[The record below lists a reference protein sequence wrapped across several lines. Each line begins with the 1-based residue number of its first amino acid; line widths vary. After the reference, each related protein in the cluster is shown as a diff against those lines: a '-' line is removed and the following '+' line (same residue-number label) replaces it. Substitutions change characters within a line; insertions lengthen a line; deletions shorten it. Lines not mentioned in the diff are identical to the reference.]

1 MSFHDRGENLLVL
14 LEQTTHNH
22 VLNVPIDEISP
33 LILRI
38 VWLMVRRCRPILK
51 GKRSCPIEDN
61 PIRWLAMADAL
72 GDTPLVLKIGL
83 FDDAGGRRRSSRP
96 WADMRQR
103 SVRSTVFP
111 RLSRLPAAKRPFSAR
126 PGHWRRMRPRSVPG
140 GISHAGLGCPS
151 GSARLA
157 AYRSGRRFYGRRRPV
172 EISSRRSSCSGCHGR
187 HA

>member
-38 VWLMVRRCRPILK
+38 VWLMVRRCRPIRK
-51 GKRSCPIEDN
+51 QGKRSCPIEDN

-126 PGHWRRMRPRSVPG
+126 PGHWRRMRSRSLPG
-140 GISHAGLGCPS
+140 GIGHAGCVAREEAPS
-151 GSARLA
+151 LRAIGVGGVSTAADVRQRLA
-157 AYRSGRRFYGRRRPV
+157 AGAHPV
-172 EISSRRSSCSGCHGR
+172 
-187 HA
+187 